1 MCFDIGY
8 SVEMDDDAIIDQK
21 IAVMEQQ
28 LTFVLLTDYF
38 DESLILM
45 KNKLCW
51 DWDDVVY
58 VKFKMR
64 IEEAKATVSK
74 KNCDFITAIYFHTG
88 KMFV

>member
-1 MCFDIGY
+1 MRSKNYMCFDIGY

-74 KNCDFITAIYFHTG
+74 KKSIL
-88 KMFV
+88 

>member
-1 MCFDIGY
+1 MRSKNYMCFDIGY

-74 KNCDFITAIYFHTG
+74 KIAIL
-88 KMFV
+88 